1 MSEFTGANLYVEF
14 KGTPISSDFREWKDS
29 GEMGLVDASSGADTA
44 RTYLK
49 TLMEGTAT
57 LKALYQTDGTA
68 ATYVYNLCAEGA
80 EGSLVIGPEG
90 NHSGKPKKT
99 VNAIVK
105 QRERS
110 IPYKDVVELTID
122 FQFSGAPTDGTF
134 A

>member
-14 KGTPISSDFREWKDS
+14 KGTAISSDFREWKDS
-29 GEMGLVDASSGADTA
+29 GEMGLVDASSGADAAKTF
-44 RTYLK
+44 LK
-49 TLMEGTAT
+49 TLLDGSAT
-57 LKALYQTDGTA
+57 LHALYQTDGTA

-80 EGSLVIGPEG
+80 EGSLIIGPEG
-90 NHSGKPKKT
+90 NTAGKPRKT

-105 QRERS
+105 KRDRS

-122 FQFSGAPTDGTF
+122 FQFSGAATDGVF

>member
-1 MSEFTGANLYVEF
+1 MSEFSGAKLYVEF
-14 KGTPISSDFREWKDS
+14 KGTAISSDFRQWKDN

-49 TLMEGTAT
+49 TLLDGTAT
-57 LKALYQTDGTA
+57 LTALYQTDGTG

-80 EGSLVIGPEG
+80 EGSLIIGPEG
-90 NHSGKPKKT
+90 NQTGKPKKT

-105 QRERS
+105 KRSRS